1 MRFRKPRG
9 ALRLII
15 FLCETVVESAILTLG
30 FWQQPPQLPGS
41 SLRST
46 RAHASEYTKNPDSDA
61 PTGPE
66 TPAGT
71 FESAATERARR
82 PVVTLGARKPAPWR
96 PDVGGTHPWWAFHD
110 VTEGRVAGFT
120 LSSCWKRFLQC
131 AIKMLEICGKC
142 WYAKAVT
149 LTVPAFTLY

>member
-1 MRFRKPRG
+1 MKTRFRKPRG

-41 SLRST
+41 SLRRT
-46 RAHASEYTKNPDSDA
+46 EAHASEYTKNPDSDA

-110 VTEGRVAGFT
+110 VTEGEGCGFP
-120 LSSCWKRFLQC
+120 LK
-131 AIKMLEICGKC
+131 
-142 WYAKAVT
+142 
-149 LTVPAFTLY
+149 